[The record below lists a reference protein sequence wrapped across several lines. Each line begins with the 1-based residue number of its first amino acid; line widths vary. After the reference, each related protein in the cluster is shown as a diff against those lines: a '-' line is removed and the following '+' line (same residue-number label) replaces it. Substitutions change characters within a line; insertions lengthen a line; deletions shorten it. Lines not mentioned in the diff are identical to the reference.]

1 MRQIFTRH
9 LLGWSVQYVIFASCY
24 EMQIIYSFWLHE
36 VFAWEYIYMWPQFS
50 PCDGNHFNY
59 WTYKSLIWSDT
70 YMSVFQIFWHHI
82 RNKWQWFGCTSI
94 STQCR
99 ACCAAIANEKK
110 MKKKA
115 KKKKSAVWVK
125 TGKKHIWLL

>member
-9 LLGWSVQYVIFASCY
+9 LLGLSVQYVIFASWDANHLLILIPWSIC
-24 EMQIIYSFWLHE
+24 M
-36 VFAWEYIYMWPQFS
+36 AIYMWPQFS